1 MCTPSACLCFCCP
14 YLLAA
19 VRGLGRG
26 GAKETLENQIK
37 RSSNLIDSLELK
49 IANHDSTLTLRD
61 KDIVNLRAQLDAAKD
76 SKLPKQI
83 QTITDFMYN
92 ATGKDG
98 STLVNYVQY
107 MKPALGDSAGDLAS
121 RLLNTACLALQT
133 FGESTAGLQADLK
146 AANANKGGGGKTP
159 STNPAPSDGKVDC
172 SQCPEKIKTIT
183 VKNEQYVTFMN
194 QELKKLKGD
203 SYGTGL
209 KFKMGDYGELNEME
223 GKIPS
228 SIDKQKANNL
238 LTALTNICDCIVKP
252 EKCKTKE

>member
-1 MCTPSACLCFCCP
+1 MKPANEIEIKRNVYTFGVLVLLLSVLIGGSAWTW
-14 YLLAA
+14 A
-19 VRGLGRG
+19 G

-133 FGESTAGLQADLK
+133 FGGVNRWIASRPEGCQCEQGRWEVKHRVPIRHHQMERSI
-146 AANANKGGGGKTP
+146 AANARKR
-159 STNPAPSDGKVDC
+159 
-172 SQCPEKIKTIT
+172 
-183 VKNEQYVTFMN
+183 
-194 QELKKLKGD
+194 LKPLR
-203 SYGTGL
+203 
-209 KFKMGDYGELNEME
+209 
-223 GKIPS
+223 
-228 SIDKQKANNL
+228 
-238 LTALTNICDCIVKP
+238 
-252 EKCKTKE
+252 